1 MAYEQPLAVWAGRG
15 NSDQVHCQVR
25 RTFLQYGGIPRICA
39 ACRSLASRCGP
50 IRPHSHLVFPFEGTV
65 VEIPLVYFRPVEIC
79 GILRVLVGCGHVSS
93 VESEN
98 PFLPYVEMA
107 IRMFG
112 FTRRRRQFFG
122 GSGGACSRRYS
133 RLCFTVGMS
142 VCLTVCGLE
151 RGGASVRRFY
161 AEVEIPSL
169 LSLDPF
175 PTAGS
180 SRIFHIC
187 SWILSVWHSRRK
199 KNKKKNSI
207 LAYCSLVFV

>member
-1 MAYEQPLAVWAGRG
+1 M
-15 NSDQVHCQVR
+15 NSRSLYGHTVAISARCNAKLR

-65 VEIPLVYFRPVEIC
+65 VEIPLVYFRPVEIR

-93 VESEN
+93 TESEN

-122 GSGGACSRRYS
+122 GSGGTCSRRYS

-142 VCLTVCGLE
+142 VCPTVCGLE
-151 RGGASVRRFY
+151 REGGVSSPVLRRSRNSVS
-161 AEVEIPSL
+161 SL
-169 LSLDPF
+169 IGSISNCWFVSHFPHLQLDSACLAQSQKK
-175 PTAGS
+175 TQRT
-180 SRIFHIC
+180 RI
-187 SWILSVWHSRRK
+187 
-199 KNKKKNSI
+199 
-207 LAYCSLVFV
+207 